1 MDVIL
6 RRCEEAR
13 VNPTLVSVPD
23 RCYPLADPDGSALA
37 RICATFET
45 PNDRYEN
52 VCLGLSGRHQITN
65 AATAIALAEALRER
79 AFAIPHQAIVSGL
92 EKAMHPGRLELWEGT
107 PSILFDGAHNPA
119 AARALREYLDEFV
132 HQPVTMI
139 FGAMRDK
146 SLKEMAAILFPAAR
160 EVVLTELD
168 NPRAATLADLPAAA
182 PTDFDRT
189 KLHRAKSVE
198 EALPLARQ
206 FATANSL
213 ILVTGSLY
221 LVGAVQQSHVAVG
234 EAAH

>member
-1 MDVIL
+1 
-6 RRCEEAR
+6 
-13 VNPTLVSVPD
+13 
-23 RCYPLADPDGSALA
+23 
-37 RICATFET
+37 
-45 PNDRYEN
+45 
-52 VCLGLSGRHQITN
+52 
-65 AATAIALAEALRER
+65 
-79 AFAIPHQAIVSGL
+79 
-92 EKAMHPGRLELWEGT
+92 MHPGRLELWEGT